1 MTLSVDTL
9 LSESGAIARRLPGF
23 ETRPQQLQMAA
34 AVEEAFEQ
42 RQRLFIEAGT
52 GVGKSFAYLLPAI
65 RRIVERGERVVIAT
79 NTISLQEQL
88 IEKDIPLLNAVIPE
102 EFSAVLVKGRGN
114 YVSLR
119 RLKLASEREAKLFAY
134 EDDRHELHRLEDWAY
149 QTDDGSLASL
159 PQMPRG
165 EVWDHVQSDAHN
177 CMGRRCPTFD
187 KCFYQAARR
196 RMENG
201 QLLITNHALFF
212 SDLAMRARGGAAG
225 GGSGSG
231 GGVLPAYD
239 HVILDEAHEI
249 EDVAAEHF
257 GVRLSESGV
266 RHLLRTL
273 FQTGTGR
280 GFLSAMRTTDD
291 AEGLIETAIRQVRS
305 CESAA
310 ERQFDALWR
319 WHEQHSAGGGRIRD
333 KGVVQDELAGPMLEL
348 AATLRALRDRV
359 TSDADQ
365 LELNAYAAR
374 AEGHAQCARDL
385 LAQALAGCVYWVET
399 GKRRRGGD
407 RPPVTL
413 VCAAVDV
420 GPILREQLFSKD
432 IGVVLTSAT
441 LATAQGDF
449 RHAATRLGCDDP
461 RTVQLG
467 SPFDYARL
475 VKLYIDRTMPE
486 PTAPGY
492 EDELAA
498 RVLAHVRATDGGAFV
513 LFTSFRTLEAV
524 AERIVHDLVEDNHPL
539 HIQGKGVPRNVLLQ
553 RFREDDRSVL
563 FGVASFWQGVDVR
576 GRALRNVIITRLP
589 FDVPDRPIVQ
599 ARHELIEARGGK
611 PFFEDSLP
619 RAVLRFKQGFGRLV
633 RSSTDEGRVVVL
645 DPRIVTKRYGHLFL
659 DALPEGVIAR
669 VEEE

>member
-1 MTLSVDTL
+1 MTLALDVL
-9 LSESGAIARRLPGF
+9 LSDTGAIARRLSGF
-23 ETRPQQLQMAA
+23 EVRPQQMLMAG
-34 AVEEAFEQ
+34 AVERAFEE
-42 RQRLFIEAGT
+42 RQRLFVEAGT

-65 RRIVERGERVVIAT
+65 RRIVERGERVVVAT

-119 RLKLASEREAKLFAY
+119 RLKLASEREGRLFSHD
-134 EDDRHELHRLEDWAY
+134 DDRNDLHRVEKWAY
-149 QTDDGSLASL
+149 HTEDGSLATL
-159 PQMPRG
+159 PQLPRG
-165 EVWDHVQSDAHN
+165 EVWDQVQSDAHN

-212 SDLAMRARGGAAG
+212 ADLAMRSRAG
-225 GGSGSG
+225 TS
-231 GGVLPAYD
+231 GGVLPAYH

-249 EDVAAEHF
+249 EDVAAENF
-257 GVRLSESGV
+257 GIRLSESGV

-280 GFLSAMRTTDD
+280 GYLSAMRSDD
-291 AEGLIETAIRQVRS
+291 SVEGAIEDAIRCVRD

-310 ERQFDALWR
+310 DRQFDALWR
-319 WHEQHSAGGGRIRD
+319 WNEEHGESSGRMRTKDAVKDHLSA
-333 KGVVQDELAGPMLEL
+333 PMLQL
-348 AATLRALRDRV
+348 AATLRMLRDRITV
-359 TSDADQ
+359 EADQ
-365 LELNAYAAR
+365 FELNSYAAR
-374 AEGHAQCARDL
+374 AEAHATGARDL

-399 GKRRRGGD
+399 GKKRRGGE
-407 RPPVTL
+407 RPNITV

-420 GPILREQLFSKD
+420 GPILREHLFAQDK
-432 IGVVLTSAT
+432 GVVLTSAT
-441 LATAQGDF
+441 LATGQGDF
-449 RHAATRLGCDDP
+449 RHSAIRLGCDDP
-461 RTVQLG
+461 QTMQLG
-467 SPFDYARL
+467 SPFDYQKL
-475 VKLYIDRTMPE
+475 VQFIVDRTMPE
-486 PTAPGY
+486 PTHPEY

-498 RVLAHVRATDGGAFV
+498 RVLHHVRETDGGAFV
-513 LFTSFRTLEAV
+513 LFTSFRTLDAV
-524 AERIVHDLVEDNHPL
+524 AERIIDTLVDDGHPM
-539 HIQGKGVPRNVLLQ
+539 HIQGTGVPRNTLIE
-553 RFREDDRSVL
+553 RFRADERSVL

-589 FDVPDRPIVQ
+589 FEVPDRPIVQ
-599 ARHELIEARGGK
+599 ARHELIEARGGR

-645 DPRIVTKRYGHLFL
+645 DPRIVTKRYGQMFL
-659 DALPEGVIAR
+659 DALPEGVTAR
-669 VEEE
+669 VEG